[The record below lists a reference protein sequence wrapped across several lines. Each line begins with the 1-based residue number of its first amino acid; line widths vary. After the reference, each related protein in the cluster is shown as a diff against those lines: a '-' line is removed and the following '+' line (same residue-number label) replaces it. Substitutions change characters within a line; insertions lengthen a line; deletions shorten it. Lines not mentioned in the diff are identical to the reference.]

1 MLKLLKKLQ
10 KTKANSQ
17 TESKLDFTEI
27 VRFAYEIGNARSRPR
42 GWQQS
47 LNEDMS
53 NVAEHCYRVTFLA
66 MTLAQMEGADP
77 FKTAVISL
85 VHDTDEI
92 RALDL
97 TPYQK
102 PYVQIDSEKAVA
114 DTFSGTPLAGLCLPL
129 FEEYKQKTS
138 LEARCVKDADILDAT
153 LELIEITHRGSQYMK
168 HIASQHQQ
176 RRDGIKTKSGQKLF
190 DALMANKSTPWD
202 WFLKGP
208 STFKSGTYGK

>member
-1 MLKLLKKLQ
+1 MAAKK
-10 KTKANSQ
+10 KTVKPAAPN
-17 TESKLDFTEI
+17 TDMARM
-27 VRFAYEIGNARSRPR
+27 VRFAYEIGAARSRPR

-53 NVAEHCYRVTFLA
+53 NVAEHCYRVTFIA
-66 MTLAQMEGADP
+66 MMLAQMEKADP
-77 FKTAVISL
+77 YKTAVISL

-102 PYVQIDSEKAVA
+102 PYVKIDSEKAVH
-114 DTFSGTPLAGLCLPL
+114 DTFTGTPLAGLCLPL
-129 FEEYKQKTS
+129 FAEYKDKTS

-153 LELIEITHRGSQYMK
+153 LEQVEITHRGSKYMAE
-168 HIASQHQQ
+168 ISDQHAQ
-176 RRDGIKTKSGQKLF
+176 RRAGLKTPSGLKLY
-190 DALMANKSTPWD
+190 DAIMNGHKNGTATPWD
-202 WFLKGP
+202 WFLQGP

>member
-1 MLKLLKKLQ
+1 MAAKK
-10 KTKANSQ
+10 KTVKAS
-17 TESKLDFTEI
+17 TKPDMARM
-27 VRFAYEIGNARSRPR
+27 VRFAYEIGAARSRPR

-53 NVAEHCYRVTFLA
+53 NVAEHCYRVTFIA
-66 MTLAQMEGADP
+66 MMLAQMEKADP
-77 FKTAVISL
+77 YKTAVISL

-102 PYVQIDSEKAVA
+102 PYVSIDSEKAVH
-114 DTFSGTPLAGLCLPL
+114 DTFTGTPLASLCLPL
-129 FEEYKQKTS
+129 FAEYKNKTS

-153 LELIEITHRGSQYMK
+153 LELVEITHRGSKYMAE
-168 HIASQHQQ
+168 IADQHAQ
-176 RRDGIKTKSGQKLF
+176 RRAGLKTKSGQQLF
-190 DALMANKSTPWD
+190 DAIMSNKTTPWD